1 MAQPERAA
9 PRQRSAQTILD
20 ALASQCTSR
29 GSSGFTGRAQEASVG
44 GVPRHRVRFAFTIP
58 DGAHAGLTNG
68 GWRLWVRGEDTYL
81 TNRAFGDVWKLS
93 LHLGAGPIEDL
104 LVADPA
110 HWGGPLPHLRRL
122 AGGARMRSGHG
133 PVRLEAA
140 RCLRPA
146 DQVAADYR
154 CQSRT
159 GP

>member
-110 HWGGPLPHLRRL
+110 HWDQPMADRCRTSEGWRAAL
-122 AGGARMRSGHG
+122 ACVLVMEQRDLKQLA
-133 PVRLEAA
+133 VY
-140 RCLRPA
+140 
-146 DQVAADYR
+146 V
-154 CQSRT
+154 
-159 GP
+159 